1 MKNRRSQ
8 WARAWKD
15 AGRNL
20 RHPHPLVVEAAT
32 EEVDADRWRERME
45 AWLDFRATQV
55 AARGL
60 LAMIVAERRA
70 FPAFVFSSDGRCRQM
85 S

>member
-45 AWLDFRATQV
+45 AWLDHRAVLNAGRAMATF
-55 AARGL
+55 
-60 LAMIVAERRA
+60 LACPRFGWAD
-70 FPAFVFSSDGRCRQM
+70 FP
-85 S
+85 